1 MQKKSIILI
10 CILFSLFSCKSKFED
25 CTDQDYAS
33 CNTEQPQTGRITILL
48 TINQENPSVPVR
60 VYEGNFEDGRL
71 VRADTIRMRS
81 FNYFLATEKDYS
93 FTATY
98 KDGTS
103 TIMTVDG
110 GRIKV
115 STYRMCELRCYEL
128 NNPEIDLRL
137 Y

>member
-1 MQKKSIILI
+1 MLKITT
-10 CILFSLFSCKSKFED
+10 ILFSVLFFLFSCKSKFED

-81 FNYFLATEKDYS
+81 FNYFLTPGKDYS

-98 KDGTS
+98 NDGNS
-103 TIMTVDG
+103 KIMTVDG